1 MNWSRLV
8 DNPNIRISRGMLLK
22 FRKKHPFKEEVIMMT
37 CEGSLNSFGLGLI
50 ALTGTQV
57 GNNMYTLFPKEATSD
72 GLIAK
77 SLIENWDEW
86 VGSHCTINEVMIC
99 DGLLAHEI

>member
-1 MNWSRLV
+1 MNWSKLV

-22 FRKKHPFKEEVIMMT
+22 FRTKHPFKEEVIMMT
-37 CEGSLNSFGLGLI
+37 CEEGLNPFGLGLI

-57 GNNMYTLFPKEATSD
+57 GNNMYTLFPKEATSE

-77 SLIENWDEW
+77 SLIENWDKW
-86 VGSHCTINEVMIC
+86 VNSDSTINEIMI
-99 DGLLAHEI
+99 DEGLLGHEI